1 METYNIAPQPDEDAD
16 ARTGWNW
23 QHYLEAFRL
32 YHDFVSSNFA
42 DALRSHGETNP
53 GLYTPPGE
61 VRIAEAN
68 ELLPVEGYLSFYCDL
83 LGFSSEIKGTG
94 TDSLPDY
101 YGAAFVSA
109 SENPA
114 VKVYLLSD
122 TCVAFAPVCEASSFL
137 NFVSSVFFRWLA
149 DGMLPQCFI
158 GHGSFVERRPD
169 FGPCPANFFGTQVTG
184 TALVDAV
191 DLQKEAKPLGSRI
204 LLTQSA
210 WENLPNDQLTTVVM
224 DKRSN
229 LEFLPKRGMQFDLFD
244 CLYYLLCLRGL
255 KLGGRVFDHYAW
267 SYASRA
273 LRGGRGISVIAQKLA
288 TPCYGDSD
296 IGKVLNA
303 ANAILEAYKPIQPRA
318 SSKGA
323 DSVL

>member
-101 YGAAFVSA
+101 YGAAFV
-109 SENPA
+109 
-114 VKVYLLSD
+114 
-122 TCVAFAPVCEASSFL
+122 
-137 NFVSSVFFRWLA
+137 
-149 DGMLPQCFI
+149 
-158 GHGSFVERRPD
+158 
-169 FGPCPANFFGTQVTG
+169 
-184 TALVDAV
+184 
-191 DLQKEAKPLGSRI
+191 
-204 LLTQSA
+204 
-210 WENLPNDQLTTVVM
+210 
-224 DKRSN
+224 
-229 LEFLPKRGMQFDLFD
+229 
-244 CLYYLLCLRGL
+244 LCLR
-255 KLGGRVFDHYAW
+255 
-267 SYASRA
+267 
-273 LRGGRGISVIAQKLA
+273 
-288 TPCYGDSD
+288 
-296 IGKVLNA
+296 
-303 ANAILEAYKPIQPRA
+303 E
-318 SSKGA
+318 SSC
-323 DSVL
+323 